1 MGTYLYINPESFSVI
16 SSFCGLILSLLTPG
30 LDLTSFFWQGRIIY
44 NKSTR
49 YDNMLSQEELEEQQ
63 QMLLRRQIKT
73 ASKVSETKARIY
85 ETDVDFSV

>member
-16 SSFCGLILSLLTPG
+16 SSLWFDSVVTHLWSCSYFL
-30 LDLTSFFWQGRIIY
+30 FWQGRIIY

-63 QMLLRRQIKT
+63 QMLLRRQIKA

-85 ETDVDFSV
+85 ETDDDFSV